1 MEGGEPGWAPLV
13 ALTSLIA
20 CVVVVVMMVVVA
32 VKSFI

>member
-1 MEGGEPGWAPLV
+1 MEGGEPGCALLV
-13 ALTSLIA
+13 ALTSSIS